1 MFTGQKIAKQ
11 FMLAI
16 LTIVAVGMAL
26 DILAAFYANNLEF
39 VRNLS
44 VVVGVV
50 TLLVVSIAVWWL
62 CKSMASTIADVTS
75 GLEAIACDDGD
86 LSNRVKKSGC
96 YEMLRLAKSYNS
108 SAVKF
113 ESLASKL
120 DGTSNNIVQVVDDL
134 FHHSDGAFFDLSK
147 QNEQTTQVATAMTEM
162 SATVREVAENTAN
175 SANAAKNADEQTRVG
190 KEIVTTAMTSINA
203 LADEVGKA
211 SEMMRSVEQDSIQ
224 IGSVLDVIRSIADQ
238 TNLLAL
244 NAAIEAARAGEQGRG
259 FAVVA
264 DEVRTLAQRTQN
276 STQEIQDMIES
287 LQTGVTKTV
296 AAMEIGQQQATDS
309 VEHVSEAHDSLVSI
323 SDSVN
328 TISSMSVQIATA
340 AEEQS
345 SVAEEI
351 SRSIQEISDIA
362 EKTKSDACSSSSV
375 IVRLAGDVQDLLGLS
390 KQISSHNLGVKELRS
405 ARAAHM
411 TWKAKLR
418 GFLDGNVKLDKN
430 SSFAHTDCAFGKWYH
445 GAGLAEFSHIPEMQ
459 EINAPHQE
467 LHEIIKRIVTLED
480 KGEMSRAEDEYKK
493 IGGLSDKIIALL
505 SRIEAKI
512 DLDAPAA
519 GRASQVASEDESSKD
534 SNIDQILPECDC
546 PESSMSTA

>member
-11 FMLAI
+11 FMAAT
-16 LTIVAVGMAL
+16 LTIVALGMAL
-26 DILAAFYANNLEF
+26 NVVVVLYASESLL
-39 VRNLS
+39 VRNIS
-44 VVVGVV
+44 VLVGLV
-50 TLLVVSIAVWWL
+50 TLAIVSFSVWWL
-62 CKSMASTIADVTS
+62 CNSMARTIANVAS
-75 GLEAIACDDGD
+75 GLEATAHGNGD
-86 LSNRVKKSGC
+86 FSNRIEDSGC
-96 YEMLRLAKSYNS
+96 YELSRLAKAYNL
-108 SAVKF
+108 SAGKF
-113 ESLASKL
+113 ESLVNKL

-134 FHHSDGAFFDLSK
+134 FHHSDTTFFDLNK

-162 SATVREVAENTAN
+162 SATVREVAENTAKT
-175 SANAAKNADEQTRVG
+175 ATAAKDADEQTKVG
-190 KEIVTTAMTSINA
+190 KDIVTTAMTSINT

-211 SEMMRSVEQDSIQ
+211 AEMIRSVEQNSIQ

-287 LQTGVTKTV
+287 LQSGVTQTV

-309 VEHVSEAHDSLVSI
+309 VEHVSEAHNSLMAI
-323 SDSVN
+323 TDSVN

-345 SVAEEI
+345 SVADEI

-362 EKTKSDACSSSSV
+362 EKSKSDASSSSAV
-375 IVRLAGDVQDLLGLS
+375 TVRLAGDVQELLGLS
-390 KQISSHNLGVKELRS
+390 KQFSSYNLGVKELRS

-418 GFLDGNVKLDKN
+418 GFLDGNVELDKN

-459 EINAPHQE
+459 EINAPHQA

-480 KGEMSRAEDEYKK
+480 QGEMSRAEDEYKK
-493 IGGLSDKIIALL
+493 IGALSDQIIALL
-505 SRIEAKI
+505 FRIEEKI
-512 DLDAPAA
+512 DLNAPATA
-519 GRASQVASEDESSKD
+519 RVNQTAPESNRTID
-534 SNIDQILPECDC
+534 SNLEQILPECDC
-546 PESSMSTA
+546 PEPSMSTA

>member
-11 FMLAI
+11 FMAAT
-16 LTIVAVGMAL
+16 LTIVALGMAL
-26 DILAAFYANNLEF
+26 NVVVVLYASDSLL

-44 VVVGVV
+44 VLVGLV
-50 TLLVVSIAVWWL
+50 TLAVVSFSVWWL
-62 CKSMASTIADVTS
+62 CNNMARTIANVAS
-75 GLEAIACDDGD
+75 GLEATANGNGD
-86 LSNRVKKSGC
+86 FSNRIEDSKCHELSH
-96 YEMLRLAKSYNS
+96 LANAYNL
-108 SAVKF
+108 SAEKLQSIV
-113 ESLASKL
+113 SKL
-120 DGTSNNIVQVVDDL
+120 DSTSNNIVQVVHDL
-134 FHHSDGAFFDLSK
+134 FHHSDTTYFDINK

-175 SANAAKNADEQTRVG
+175 SAAAAKDADEQTRVG
-190 KEIVTTAMTSINA
+190 KEIVTTAMTSINT

-211 SEMMRSVEQDSIQ
+211 AEMMRSVEQNSIQ

-287 LQTGVTKTV
+287 LQSGVTQTV

-309 VEHVSEAHDSLVSI
+309 VEHVSEAHDSLVAI
-323 SDSVN
+323 TDSVN

-345 SVAEEI
+345 SVADEI

-362 EKTKSDACSSSSV
+362 EKTKSDASSSSAV
-375 IVRLAGDVQDLLGLS
+375 TVRLAGDVQDLLGLS

-418 GFLDGNVKLDKN
+418 GFLDGNVELDKN
-430 SSFAHTDCAFGKWYH
+430 SSFAHTDCVFGKWYH
-445 GAGLAEFSHIPEMQ
+445 GKGLAEFSHIPEMQ
-459 EINAPHQE
+459 DINAPHKK
-467 LHEIIKRIVTLED
+467 LHELIKQIVTLED

-493 IGGLSDKIIALL
+493 VGGLSDQIITLL
-505 SRIEAKI
+505 SIIEEKI
-512 DLDAPAA
+512 DLNALAA
-519 GRASQVASEDESSKD
+519 ARVDRTASESITD
-534 SNIDQILPECDC
+534 SNLEQILPECDC
-546 PESSMSTA
+546 PEPSMSTA

>member
-11 FMLAI
+11 FMAAT
-16 LTIVAVGMAL
+16 LTIVALGMAL
-26 DILAAFYANNLEF
+26 NVVVVLYASDSLL

-44 VVVGVV
+44 VLVGLV
-50 TLLVVSIAVWWL
+50 TLAVVSFSVWWL
-62 CKSMASTIADVTS
+62 CNNMARTIANVAS
-75 GLEAIACDDGD
+75 GLEATANGNGD
-86 LSNRVKKSGC
+86 FSNRIEDSKCHELSH
-96 YEMLRLAKSYNS
+96 LANAYNL
-108 SAVKF
+108 SAEKLQSIV
-113 ESLASKL
+113 SKL
-120 DGTSNNIVQVVDDL
+120 DSTSNNIVQVVHDL
-134 FHHSDGAFFDLSK
+134 FHHSDTTYFDINK

-175 SANAAKNADEQTRVG
+175 SAAAAKDADEQTRVG
-190 KEIVTTAMTSINA
+190 KEIVTTAMTSINT

-211 SEMMRSVEQDSIQ
+211 AEMMRSVEQNSIQ

-287 LQTGVTKTV
+287 LQSGVTQTV

-309 VEHVSEAHDSLVSI
+309 VEHVSEAHDSLVAI
-323 SDSVN
+323 TDSVN

-345 SVAEEI
+345 SVADEI

-362 EKTKSDACSSSSV
+362 EKTKSDASSSSAV
-375 IVRLAGDVQDLLGLS
+375 TVRLAGDVQDLLGLS

-418 GFLDGNVKLDKN
+418 GFLDGNVELDKN
-430 SSFAHTDCAFGKWYH
+430 SSFAHTDCVFGKWYH
-445 GAGLAEFSHIPEMQ
+445 GKGLAEFSHIPEMQ
-459 EINAPHQE
+459 DINAPHKK
-467 LHEIIKRIVTLED
+467 LHELIKQIVTLED
-480 KGEMSRAEDEYKK
+480 KGEMSRDRK
-493 IGGLSDKIIALL
+493 S
-505 SRIEAKI
+505 
-512 DLDAPAA
+512 
-519 GRASQVASEDESSKD
+519 VV
-534 SNIDQILPECDC
+534 
-546 PESSMSTA
+546 